1 MKMKNQSSLP
11 SKYWLMIIIVCCII
25 LLGIERF
32 TDGGGPL
39 RFVANYTVIPMQK
52 GISYVGRY
60 ISDISDN
67 FQTMEDMKK
76 KNEELQ
82 AELDREEVTENTAEL
97 LASDDDRWCLALVNE
112 KHPLDTSYVPAK
124 LTEISGGKQVDSR
137 MADSLNK
144 MLDDAKKAG
153 LSMYVTSGYRSY
165 EKQRDVFNTTM
176 QDWINQGYTP
186 LNAYDETKK
195 SVAIPGTSEHA
206 TGLAVDIMSTKYGEL
221 DEKQGDTEEQKWLM
235 EHCSEYGF
243 VLRFPQ
249 DKSDI
254 TGIIYE
260 PWHYRY
266 VGVDA
271 AKEMTENGLTLEE
284 YDSAN

>member
-1 MKMKNQSSLP
+1 MELKLNKMNKALFRDRA
-11 SKYWLMIIIVCCII
+11 KKLMLTGALAGVIA
-25 LLGIERF
+25 G
-32 TDGGGPL
+32 
-39 RFVANYTVIPMQK
+39 VAITS
-52 GISYVGRY
+52 GISSITLKKAEKKLE
-60 ISDISDN
+60 ISN
-67 FQTMEDMKK
+67 AKLQEQTK

-112 KHPLDTSYVPAK
+112 KHPLDTSYVPAN

-221 DEKQGDTEEQKWLM
+221 DE
-235 EHCSEYGF
+235 HCSEYGF
-243 VLRFPQ
+243 LLRFPQ
-249 DKSDI
+249 DKSDM
-254 TGIIYE
+254 TGIVYE

-284 YDSAN
+284 YVSAN

>member
-1 MKMKNQSSLP
+1 M
-11 SKYWLMIIIVCCII
+11 C
-25 LLGIERF
+25 
-32 TDGGGPL
+32 
-39 RFVANYTVIPMQK
+39 
-52 GISYVGRY
+52 
-60 ISDISDN
+60 
-67 FQTMEDMKK
+67 
-76 KNEELQ
+76 
-82 AELDREEVTENTAEL
+82 
-97 LASDDDRWCLALVNE
+97 
-112 KHPLDTSYVPAK
+112 
-124 LTEISGGKQVDSR
+124 
-137 MADSLNK
+137 
-144 MLDDAKKAG
+144 
-153 LSMYVTSGYRSY
+153 VTSGYRSY

-254 TGIIYE
+254 TGIVYE

-284 YDSAN
+284 YVSAN

>member
-1 MKMKNQSSLP
+1 MELKLNKMNKVLFRDRA
-11 SKYWLMIIIVCCII
+11 KKLM
-25 LLGIERF
+25 LTGALAG
-32 TDGGGPL
+32 
-39 RFVANYTVIPMQK
+39 VIAGVVITS
-52 GISYVGRY
+52 GISSITLKKAEKKLE
-60 ISDISDN
+60 ISN
-67 FQTMEDMKK
+67 AKLQEQTKE
-76 KNEELQ
+76 NEELQ

-112 KHPLDTSYVPAK
+112 KHPLDTSYVPAN
-124 LTEISGGKQVDSR
+124 LTEISGGKQIDSR

-235 EHCSEYGF
+235 EHCLEYGF

-254 TGIIYE
+254 TGIVYE

-284 YDSAN
+284 YVSAN